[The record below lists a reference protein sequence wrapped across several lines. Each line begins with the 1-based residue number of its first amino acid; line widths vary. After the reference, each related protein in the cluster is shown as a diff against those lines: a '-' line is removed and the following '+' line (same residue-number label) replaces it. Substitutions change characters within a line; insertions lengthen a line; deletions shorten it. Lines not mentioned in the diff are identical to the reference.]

1 MSSGGRCSVQV
12 HINSSFGFVEA
23 LRIEKGD
30 VVSLVGAG
38 GKTTT
43 LYGIAGELRRHGMTV
58 ITTTTTNM
66 QTPRY
71 ATTLP
76 PLVYAAEEEDWLRT
90 VRGRVD
96 RYGSATVV
104 GAAERDDKLR
114 GLEPEQ
120 IRPLQDL
127 ADCVI
132 LEADGARGRSLKV
145 PAAHEPVIP
154 DVTSLTV
161 VLAGLD
167 VLGMPLEEHH
177 VHRLDELVEITGAD
191 PGAPITEELIA
202 TALTKG
208 YFPKIPRHSGR
219 VFFLNKVDD
228 SRLKSAENVGRLLIS
243 SGAPEVVFG
252 QASQPNDC
260 FYRMIPGIV

>member
-1 MSSGGRCSVQV
+1 VCGVQV
-12 HINSSFGFVEA
+12 HINSSFGLIEA

-38 GKTTT
+38 GKTTI

-76 PLVYAAEEEDWLRT
+76 PIVHASEDEDWLRT
-90 VRGRVD
+90 VRTQVD

-104 GAAERDDKLR
+104 GVADRHDKLR

-120 IRPLQDL
+120 IRPLQEL

-145 PAAHEPVIP
+145 PAEHEPVVP

-161 VLAGLD
+161 VIVGLD
-167 VLGMPLEEHH
+167 VLGQPLDDRI
-177 VHRLDELVEITGAD
+177 VHRLEELVELTGAT
-191 PGAPITEELIA
+191 PGIPVSEELIA

-208 YFPKIPRHSGR
+208 YLPKIPRQSGR

-228 SRLKSAENVGRLLIS
+228 SLLKSAESVGRLLLA

-252 QASQPNDC
+252 QASQPNEC
-260 FYRMIPGIV
+260 FYRMITGVV

>member
-1 MSSGGRCSVQV
+1 VQV
-12 HINSSFGFVEA
+12 HINSSFGLVEA
-23 LRIEKGD
+23 LRIGKGD
-30 VVSLVGAG
+30 VVSFVGAG

-43 LYGIAGELRRHGMTV
+43 LYSIAGELRRNGMTV

-76 PLVYAAEEEDWLRT
+76 PLVYAVEEEDWLRT
-90 VRGRVD
+90 VRARVD

-104 GAAERDDKLR
+104 RVAERDDKLR

-120 IRPLQDL
+120 IRSLQDL
-127 ADCVI
+127 ADCVL

-145 PAAHEPVIP
+145 PAQHEPVIP

-161 VLAGLD
+161 VLVGLD
-167 VLGMPLEEHH
+167 VVGMPLEDRI
-177 VHRLDELVEITGAD
+177 VHRLDELVEITGAT
-191 PGAPITEELIA
+191 PGAPVTEELIA

-208 YFPKIPRHSGR
+208 YLPKIPRQSGR

-228 SRLKSAENVGRLLIS
+228 SRLKSAEKLGRLLLS

-252 QASQPNDC
+252 QASQPSEC
-260 FYRMIPGIV
+260 FYRMIPGVVYRHEQ

>member
-1 MSSGGRCSVQV
+1 VQV
-12 HINSSFGFVEA
+12 HINSSFGIIEA

-43 LYGIAGELRRHGMTV
+43 LYGINGELRRHGMTV
-58 ITTTTTNM
+58 ITTTTTHM
-66 QTPRY
+66 QTPQY

-76 PLVYAAEEEDWLRT
+76 PLVYAAEEKDWLRT
-90 VRGRVD
+90 VRDRVN

-104 GAAERDDKLR
+104 GAAEREDKLS
-114 GLEPEQ
+114 GLDSEQ
-120 IRPLQDL
+120 VRSLQGL

-161 VLAGLD
+161 VIVGLD
-167 VLGMPLEEHH
+167 VLGLPMDAQH

-191 PGAPITEELIA
+191 PGTPVSEELIA

-208 YFPKIPRHSGR
+208 YLPKLPRQSGR
-219 VFFLNKVDD
+219 VFFVNKVDD
-228 SRLKSAENVGRLLIS
+228 SRLKSAENLGRLLLS

-252 QASQPNDC
+252 QAIQPNEC